1 VIVTLKVRRFRGGE
15 SYVQE
20 YRVDVRDLRTTVLD
34 LLIKVKDN
42 LDGSLAFRY
51 ACRMGL
57 CGACTVKINGRPRLA
72 CATKLVDLGTDTIV
86 VEPVADRVVKDLVV
100 DG

>member
-51 ACRMGL
+51 ACRMPTPST
-57 CGACTVKINGRPRLA
+57 ARQPSA
-72 CATKLVDLGTDTIV
+72 
-86 VEPVADRVVKDLVV
+86 P
-100 DG
+100 

>member
-42 LDGSLAFRY
+42 F
-51 ACRMGL
+51 
-57 CGACTVKINGRPRLA
+57 GRLPGIQIRL
-72 CATKLVDLGTDTIV
+72 
-86 VEPVADRVVKDLVV
+86 
-100 DG
+100 